1 MKKKGLTVIALLF
14 YSIVL
19 HTMARDMLNRDVMD
33 YMPRRS
39 QRHSKF
45 SPAEIFKLDMVST
58 ISFNSISTLLDG
70 TLGWAN
76 TIADGTGSRSVV
88 IGKIYIRGL
97 YLPQGNTWVGRV
109 YPTGKI
115 VIIRG
120 RSYPFF
126 QLHPVKK

>member
-1 MKKKGLTVIALLF
+1 MKKKGSAIIAFLF
-14 YSIVL
+14 CSIVL
-19 HTMARDMLNRDVMD
+19 HTMAGDMLNRDVMD
-33 YMPRRS
+33 YMPHRS
-39 QRHSKF
+39 HRHRKY
-45 SPAEIFKLDMVST
+45 SPAEIFKLDMVNT
-58 ISFNSISTLLDG
+58 ISFNSTAILLNG

-76 TIADGTGSRSVV
+76 TTADGTGSRPVI

-109 YPTGKI
+109 YPTGKS